1 MDIHRFWMVASS
13 IASIACGVIAGVSEA
28 AETKATGDYVWTT
41 DHLQVGV
48 RWQPYGGRPQNNAY
62 DMTRPVI
69 ATDSSYVQFWMAW
82 SALEP
87 TRKNT
92 DYRKHPSTHLKIME
106 QAVDA
111 CRKRGL
117 KVEFVFFHCPAWAS
131 VSGQAGGQ
139 RPQDGLF
146 PEFARRIASHFK
158 GRVDAYQLSH
168 EVNLQGLMEGGDVD
182 FLIEEIFIRGGQA
195 IRDVYAAEPAEPVI
209 ISTSGMSPCEGCGQ
223 MAGLA
228 DKGGRGVNEMYDRY
242 VASQSLLKTV
252 DALNLNVS
260 DQNDGY
266 GGMDGSFVPSVWGN
280 YDLVRNKL
288 DAAGYAHKSVLSAES
303 WVSWDDGGSAVDVNG
318 DGIKDERDAFART
331 LTIMGHCLERGLN
344 TMQLPWCDNSSGWAM
359 GLTKRRDYNGRVAKI
374 APPIVIPA
382 SDGGPGIITQKVVL
396 QGNDNT
402 FSVGGPDGNIF
413 TIDNYINPAD
423 PNHLHYY
430 AWRWFAELAA
440 GTDEVIRHAVAGEVG
455 NDIAV
460 TGRGFTGNERYR
472 IAGYNRSQGSFR
484 VLLYASGASGK
495 ETAVVKI
502 PSTIQTGKHSNT
514 GQGVRDFRGEG
525 FADGQRYQARVVT
538 KNMDARTGKDQGQ
551 RVLET
556 PVRPVSGGML
566 EASIPGLKQF
576 TTVDFVRVPT
586 PQ

>member
-48 RWQPYGGRPQNNAY
+48 RWQPYSGRPQNNAY
-62 DMTRPVI
+62 DVTRPVI

-146 PEFARRIASHFK
+146 PEFARRIASYFK

-182 FLIEEIFIRGGQA
+182 FLIEEVFIRGGQA

-396 QGNDNT
+396 QGNDNNFT
-402 FSVGGPDGNIF
+402 VGGPDGNIF

-514 GQGVRDFRGEG
+514 GQGVCDFRGEG

-538 KNMDARTGKDQGQ
+538 KNMDARTGKDQGR

>member
-1 MDIHRFWMVASS
+1 MVSLG
-13 IASIACGVIAGVSEA
+13 IALVACGFVTGVSAA
-28 AETKATGDYVWTT
+28 AETKPAGDYVWTT

-48 RWQPYGGRPQNNAY
+48 RWQPYSGRPQNNAY
-62 DMTRPVI
+62 DATRPVI

-92 DYRKHPSTHLKIME
+92 DYRKHPSTHLQIME
-106 QAVDA
+106 QAVNA

-131 VSGQAGGQ
+131 ASGQAGGQ

-168 EVNLQGLMEGGDVD
+168 EVNLQGLMEGADVD
-182 FLIEEIFIRGGQA
+182 FLIEEVFVRGGQA

-303 WVSWDDGGSAVDVNG
+303 WISWDDGRSAVDVNG
-318 DGIKDERDAFART
+318 DGITDERDAFART

-382 SDGGPGIITQKVVL
+382 SDGGPGVITQKVTL
-396 QGNDNT
+396 HGNDNNFT
-402 FSVGGPDGNIF
+402 VGGPDGNIF

-440 GTDEVIRHAVAGEVG
+440 GTDEVIRHAVAGEFG
-455 NDIAV
+455 NDVAV

-472 IAGYNRSQGSFR
+472 VSGYNRSQGSFR

-502 PSTIQTGKHSNT
+502 PGTIQTGKHSNT
-514 GQGVRDFRGEG
+514 GQGVCDFRGEG
-525 FADGQRYQARVVT
+525 FTDGQRYQARVIT
-538 KNMDARTGKDQGQ
+538 KNMDARTGKDQDR
-551 RVLET
+551 RVFET

-576 TTVDFVRVPT
+576 TTVDFVRVQT